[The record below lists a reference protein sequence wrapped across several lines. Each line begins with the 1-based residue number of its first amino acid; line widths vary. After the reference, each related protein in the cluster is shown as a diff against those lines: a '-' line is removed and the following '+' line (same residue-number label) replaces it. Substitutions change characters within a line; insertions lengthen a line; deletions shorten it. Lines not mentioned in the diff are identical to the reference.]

1 MGTNRA
7 LVPQGVVGHQP
18 SGCEGRGLLC
28 VQSIVGSLLLEM
40 LLLLLL
46 LLRMLMLLLLLL
58 LLAAG

>member
-1 MGTNRA
+1 MGTSRA

-46 LLRMLMLLLLLL
+46 RMLMLLLLLL

>member
-1 MGTNRA
+1 MGTSRA

>member
-1 MGTNRA
+1 MGTDRA

-46 LLRMLMLLLLLL
+46 LRMLMLLLLLL